1 MHWYWCM
8 YIDCIQCS
16 SIFLCRMVQCCQI
29 ILCQM
34 LFTNLK
40 QKLSTSRPLWIS
52 KTTFTIRSKTMVKQK
67 WHLWFVLNET
77 TSWWLAVSTPLKNIS
92 RQNGN
97 LCQVGMKIKKYLKP
111 PSSDVVTSLHCI
123 LCPPSPFSPSRC
135 NCRSSTWDFKV
146 HQWIIKSWLVV
157 FCRTDSKNNV
167 LSDSPYIYSNSYS

>member
-16 SIFLCRMVQCCQI
+16 SIFLCRMVQYCQI

-40 QKLSTSRPLWIS
+40 QKLSTRPLWIS

-77 TSWWLAVSTPLKNIS
+77 TSWWLVVSTPLKNIS

-97 LCQVGMKIKKYLKP
+97 LSQVGMKIKKYLKP
-111 PSSDVVTSLHCI
+111 PSSDIVTSLHCI
-123 LCPPSPFSPSRC
+123 LCPRHLFLRVVVIVARQPEISKFTS
-135 NCRSSTWDFKV
+135 D
-146 HQWIIKSWLVV
+146 IKSWW
-157 FCRTDSKNNV
+157 
-167 LSDSPYIYSNSYS
+167 